1 MQVYCLDW
9 DCEGQRLAS
18 ASIDKTVRV
27 WNVEHRYKDR
37 EERYENEFKHSS
49 RLYCLHWHPSKPT
62 DLVTSCDDKYIRCT
76 IRPSLQHLRASD
88 LQTWTSQHYP
98 SGGKIML
105 CFDTSASD
113 VSSSSGQR

>member
-1 MQVYCLDW
+1 MQVYCVDW

-27 WNVEHRYKDR
+27 WNVEHRHKDR

-62 DLVTSCDDKYIRCT
+62 DLVTSCDDKYIRYT
-76 IRPSLQHLRASD
+76 IKPSSNTCAH
-88 LQTWTSQHYP
+88 
-98 SGGKIML
+98 
-105 CFDTSASD
+105 
-113 VSSSSGQR
+113 